1 MMGRVQNGAMFA
13 TMNGCEPMLYLT
25 VSGHPGSGTSTLV
38 KGLMNRFDWTSL
50 NGGDVF
56 RAEAKR
62 RKMSL
67 TDFGRLCQ
75 EELDVDRSLDA
86 LLKERMQSE
95 SAANIV
101 ESRLAG
107 WWAYRLNLPCLRIW
121 LDVDD
126 EERARRV
133 VNREGITVNEALEA
147 NALRSKV
154 DGERF
159 MELYGI
165 LPEDEE
171 PYTHVISATNLNADE
186 ILESVVVLLEA
197 NL

>member
-1 MMGRVQNGAMFA
+1 
-13 TMNGCEPMLYLT
+13 MLHLT

-38 KGLMNRFDWTSL
+38 KGLMKRYDWTSL

-56 RAEAKR
+56 RDEAKR
-62 RKMSL
+62 RSMSL
-67 TDFGRLCQ
+67 ADFGRLCQ
-75 EELDVDRSLDA
+75 EELDIDRSLDA
-86 LLKERMQSE
+86 LLKERMQSN

-107 WWAYRLNLPCLRIW
+107 WWAYRLNIPCLRIW

-126 EERARRV
+126 DERARRV
-133 VNREGITVNEALEA
+133 VNREGITLSEALAA
-147 NALRSKV
+147 NSSRSKI
-154 DGERF
+154 DAGRF

-165 LPEDEE
+165 LPEDSE
-171 PYTHVISATNLNADE
+171 PYTNVISATNLNADE
-186 ILESVVVLLEA
+186 ILEAVVVLLEA

>member
-1 MMGRVQNGAMFA
+1 
-13 TMNGCEPMLYLT
+13 MLHIT

-38 KGLMNRFDWTSL
+38 KALMDRFGWTAL

-56 RAEAKR
+56 RGEAKR
-62 RKMSL
+62 RGMSL
-67 TDFGRLCQ
+67 ADFGRLCQ

-86 LLKERMQSE
+86 LLKERMQSNDA
-95 SAANIV
+95 SNIV

-107 WWAYRLNLPCLRIW
+107 WWAFKLDLPCLRIW

-133 VNREGITVNEALEA
+133 VNREGIQLSEALAA
-147 NALRSKV
+147 NASRSKV

-159 MELYGI
+159 MELYG
-165 LPEDEE
+165 LVPEDTE
-171 PYTHVISATNLNADE
+171 PYTHVISASNLNADE
-186 ILESVVVLLEA
+186 ILEAVVVLIEA
-197 NL
+197 AS

>member
-1 MMGRVQNGAMFA
+1 
-13 TMNGCEPMLYLT
+13 MLYIT

-62 RKMSL
+62 REMSL
-67 TDFGRLCQ
+67 ADFGRLCQ

-95 SAANIV
+95 SASNIV

-126 EERARRV
+126 NERARRV
-133 VNREGITVNEALEA
+133 VNRERITLDEALKA
-147 NALRSKV
+147 NSSRSEV

>member
-1 MMGRVQNGAMFA
+1 
-13 TMNGCEPMLYLT
+13 MLHIT

-62 RKMSL
+62 REMSL
-67 TDFGRLCQ
+67 ADFGRLCQ

-95 SAANIV
+95 SASNIV

-107 WWAYRLNLPCLRIW
+107 WWAYQLNLPCLRIW

-126 EERARRV
+126 NERARRV
-133 VNREGITVNEALEA
+133 VNREGITLDEALKA
-147 NALRSKV
+147 NASRSEV

-186 ILESVVVLLEA
+186 ILESVVILLEA